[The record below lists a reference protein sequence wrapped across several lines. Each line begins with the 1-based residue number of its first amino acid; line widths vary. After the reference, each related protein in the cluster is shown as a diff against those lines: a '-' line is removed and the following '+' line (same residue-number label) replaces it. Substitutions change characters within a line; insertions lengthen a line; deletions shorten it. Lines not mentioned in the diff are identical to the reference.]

1 MFSRYSKSRDVLI
14 AGIVTALLLIPLL
27 FEISFFSFNTTEVM
41 STMLNLISVFF
52 GFIITIITILFMFN
66 PSENSIFKKLSKD
79 GIYRQI
85 FDRFFDTLVVYFFII
100 IFLLISNLYYFEKTF
115 VLFKISISS
124 TFIMNFFLLF
134 GIILAI
140 IRLYRCL
147 NMLNLVYLGKQHKD
161 D

>member
-27 FEISFFSFNTTEVM
+27 FKINFFSFNTSEVM

-100 IFLLISNLYYFEKTF
+100 IFLLISNLYYFENTYT
-115 VLFKISISS
+115 LFKISIS
-124 TFIMNFFLLF
+124 TINMMNFFILF
-134 GIILAI
+134 AIILSI